1 MNGHFFYFVC
11 MISNFITPYF
21 FQRGFMEDGVLGMGA
36 EYQDTCGED
45 NNCMAMLS
53 FQVLTL
59 MLMKPVPKFLK
70 DVIVP

>member
-1 MNGHFFYFVC
+1 M
-11 MISNFITPYF
+11 
-21 FQRGFMEDGVLGMGA
+21 LGMGA

-53 FQVLTL
+53 FQVLVL
-59 MLMKPVPKFLK
+59 MIMKPVPKFLK